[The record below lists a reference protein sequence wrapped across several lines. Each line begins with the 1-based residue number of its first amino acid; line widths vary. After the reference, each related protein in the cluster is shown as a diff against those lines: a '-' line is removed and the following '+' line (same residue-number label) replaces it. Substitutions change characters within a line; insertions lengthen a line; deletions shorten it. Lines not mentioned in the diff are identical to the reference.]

1 MKRINYA
8 ISILYVLMVST
19 FLVAC
24 GNKQPKRPPIDL
36 SNHGNAIQI
45 PFDDKGNNQIWIT
58 VELNGIPMKMIYDTG
73 FNGMVSMSLLE
84 LQTLAKNNQFSQ
96 ADVVGTSYSSIA
108 DGSIV
113 ENGIILLRSVKLADG
128 VELKNVRASVAL
140 NQEAPMLL
148 GLEFS
153 NQVASKI
160 EVDRLNKTLNITPW

>member
-8 ISILYVLMVST
+8 ISVFYVLIVSVL
-19 FLVAC
+19 LVAC

-36 SNHGNAIQI
+36 SNHSNAIQI

-58 VELNGIPMKMIYDTG
+58 VELNGIPMKMLYDTG
-73 FNGMVSMSLLE
+73 FNGMVSMSLHE
-84 LQTLAKNNQFSQ
+84 LQTLVKNNQFSQ

-128 VELKNVRASVAL
+128 IPKTSCHAQSCLIKKHLCCLVWSSLIKWQAKLK
-140 NQEAPMLL
+140 
-148 GLEFS
+148 
-153 NQVASKI
+153 
-160 EVDRLNKTLNITPW
+160 